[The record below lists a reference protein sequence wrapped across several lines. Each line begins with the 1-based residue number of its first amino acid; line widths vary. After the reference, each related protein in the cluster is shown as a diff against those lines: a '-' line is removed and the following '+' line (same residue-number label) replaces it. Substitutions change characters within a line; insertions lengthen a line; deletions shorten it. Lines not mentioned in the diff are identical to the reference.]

1 MNKKLFLAALVL
13 LMGLTPKARAEAYS
27 FVASNGDTLYY
38 VTDYNG
44 TAVSITAPGNMW
56 DGYWGTHTKPTGSL
70 VIPSSV
76 THNGTTLPVTS
87 IEGYAF
93 CQCSG
98 LTSVT
103 IPSSVTS
110 IGNYAFE
117 MCSGLTYIVI
127 PEGVTTIGPYAFSG
141 CTGLAS
147 VTISNSVSS
156 IGNYAF
162 QNCTSLDSI
171 TVGYG
176 LTSVGYWAFNDAPV
190 TYLNRNCNTSLG
202 FGGTSSSNGSS
213 TLATVILGDSV
224 TIISAYAFKG
234 CSNLTSVTVGSG
246 VTSIGNEA
254 FRDCSALPSVNLS
267 DGITKIPQSCFSGCT
282 SLLSAPIPSTV
293 SYIGSA
299 AFSGCSN
306 LANVIIPNAV
316 DSIEGSA
323 FYNCGHLDTLIIGRN
338 VTYIGNQ
345 AFSNV
350 RPSHFE
356 FYCQAMILNLI
367 TKDSLKSVIIG
378 DSTITSIGTSEFA
391 YCDKLQSATIGSGV
405 TSIGQVAFFQCSH
418 LESIV
423 IPEGVTSIGE
433 MAFMGTGLTSVTLP
447 SSLTTV
453 GSGGFDCPYLS
464 ETHFNGTVGQWMN
477 VSFNSYNDNPVRFS
491 KNLYLGD
498 TLLRRL
504 IIPEGITTIY
514 NHFQGDTA
522 LTYVSIPSTVTYIA
536 ADAFNGCGP
545 NWFRFYAV
553 NPPALGSSSAFLYTQ
568 GGNTYGSW
576 MMVPWQSLE
585 AYKTAENY
593 TTFAQNLLYPDSCML
608 SVIVNDPARGT
619 VTLDGTNTLTH
630 LYQLLD
636 TASVDI
642 TPLDTEHYQ
651 TVVTIDGCTNLG
663 NEGDLNFQVRLNRS
677 NAHPTVQV
685 DFVGNT
691 HHVYA
696 VANGSAYGTVAG
708 TDDYHY
714 GDIVTVEAS
723 PADGYY
729 FVRWA
734 DGSTEN
740 PATFI
745 CYGDTTVTAIFSPI
759 VTPELCMVSVQDDR
773 NVLLWNT
780 EDLPIVNYTVYRE
793 GTVSGEYDAVA
804 TIPYA
809 EAGQFT
815 DSDSRPASRSYRYRI
830 TATDTCGNESPAG
843 GIHKTMHLTISQGVG
858 STWNLVWTPYEGA
871 EYTTYIIYRGTDAS
885 NVQQIDIMPS
895 DGNTTYSDNSAPAG
909 NVYYQVGVLMTTP
922 CNNAK
927 SATVSRSNIASSE
940 GSTPINYTI
949 TVLSADT
956 TMGTVTG
963 GDTYAAGAPCTI
975 TATPKPGYH
984 FVRWNDNITA
994 NPYTFNVAESATY
1007 TAYFEANSG
1016 TEVYYTVTVVS
1027 DNTDMGTVSGG
1038 GQVLEHASV
1047 SISATAINGYHFVRW
1062 NDNNTDNPR
1071 IIADVTS
1078 DATYTAYFE
1087 ADTPHQ
1093 GIGNVC
1099 ASSVKLYPNPTSGN
1113 LHVEAEGLQKI
1124 EVIDAVGRVVLS
1136 QTDGGSVNM
1145 NVLANGIYSV
1155 RVTANGATA
1164 VKKVVKR

>member
-1 MNKKLFLAALVL
+1 MNKKVFFASLVL
-13 LMGLTPKARAEAYS
+13 LMCLAPKARAEAYS
-27 FVASNGDTLYY
+27 FIASNGDTLYY
-38 VTDYNG
+38 VTNYNG

-56 DGYWGTHTKPTGSL
+56 DGYWGTHTKPTGAL
-70 VIPSSV
+70 TIPGSV

-147 VTISNSVSS
+147 LTISNSVTS

-171 TVGYG
+171 TVGSGVTSVGWAAFSNVGASYLNYNCNASLLADSYLDKSALETVIIG
-176 LTSVGYWAFNDAPV
+176 DLVTSVGYQAFK
-190 TYLNRNCNTSLG
+190 NCNNL
-202 FGGTSSSNGSS
+202 N
-213 TLATVILGDSV
+213 SV
-224 TIISAYAFKG
+224 TI
-234 CSNLTSVTVGSG
+234 GSG
-246 VTSIGNEA
+246 VASIGYEA
-254 FRDCSALPSVNLS
+254 FR
-267 DGITKIPQSCFSGCT
+267 GCT
-282 SLLSAPIPSTV
+282 SLSSIDIAVCITSIDRYAFYGCTSLSSIAIPEGVTAITEGCFYGCTSLAYVSIPSTV
-293 SYIGSA
+293 SHIGSA

-306 LANVIIPNAV
+306 LANVVIPDAV

-367 TKDSLKSVIIG
+367 TKDSLRSVIIG
-378 DSTITSIGTSEFA
+378 DSTIASIGTSEFA
-391 YCDKLQSATIGSGV
+391 YCDKLQSVVIGSGV
-405 TSIGQVAFFQCSH
+405 TSIGYGAFFQCSH
-418 LESIV
+418 LGSIV

-447 SSLTTV
+447 STLTTV

-522 LTYVSIPSTVTYIA
+522 LTYISIPSTTTYIA
-536 ADAFNGCGP
+536 ADAFYDCGP

-576 MMVPWQSLE
+576 MMVPYQSLQ
-585 AYKTAENY
+585 AYKTADNY
-593 TTFAQNLLYPDSCML
+593 TTFATYLLYPDSCML
-608 SVIVNDPARGT
+608 SVNVTNPSRGV
-619 VTLDGTNTLTH
+619 VTLDGGSTLSH

-636 TASVDI
+636 TATISV
-642 TPLDTEHYQ
+642 TLLDAANYSYN
-651 TVVTIDGCTNLG
+651 VAADGCTIIDTINA
-663 NEGDLNFQVRLNRS
+663 NTYKVRLNRN
-677 NAHPTVQV
+677 NAYPTFTVNFIGDAYHV
-685 DFVGNT
+685 D
-691 HHVYA
+691 A
-696 VANGSAYGTVAG
+696 VANCAGCGTVTGTNDYAYG
-708 TDDYHY
+708 DD
-714 GDIVTVEAS
+714 VFVEAT
-723 PADGYY
+723 PASGYY

-734 DGSTEN
+734 DGSTDN
-740 PATFI
+740 PATFV
-745 CYGDTTVTAIFSPI
+745 CTGDTTVVAIFSPI

-773 NVLLWNT
+773 NVLLWDV
-780 EDLPIVNYTVYRE
+780 EDLPIASYTVYRE
-793 GTVSGEYDAVA
+793 GNVSGEYEAIA

-809 EAGQFT
+809 QAGEWVDT
-815 DSDSRPASRSYRYRI
+815 TSRPMSRSYRYRL
-830 TATDTCGNESPAG
+830 TATDTCGNESQPS

-858 STWNLVWTPYEGA
+858 STWNLVWTAYEGA
-871 EYTTYIIYRGTDAS
+871 EYSTYVIYRGTSAADI
-885 NVQQIDIMPS
+885 QQIDIMPS
-895 DGNTTYSDNSAPAG
+895 AGNTTYSDNAAPAG
-909 NVYYQVGVLMTTP
+909 EVYYQVGVMMTTP
-922 CNNAK
+922 CNDAAK
-927 SATVSRSNIASSE
+927 AATVSRSNIASSSNPGEPE
-940 GSTPINYTI
+940 GIDDVNMGNI
-949 TVLSADT
+949 HIWSAD
-956 TMGTVTG
+956 GR
-963 GDTYAAGAPCTI
+963 I
-975 TATPKPGYH
+975 
-984 FVRWNDNITA
+984 
-994 NPYTFNVAESATY
+994 
-1007 TAYFEANSG
+1007 
-1016 TEVYYTVTVVS
+1016 VVE
-1027 DNTDMGTVSGG
+1027 G
-1038 GQVLEHASV
+1038 
-1047 SISATAINGYHFVRW
+1047 
-1062 NDNNTDNPR
+1062 
-1071 IIADVTS
+1071 
-1078 DATYTAYFE
+1078 
-1087 ADTPHQ
+1087 
-1093 GIGNVC
+1093 
-1099 ASSVKLYPNPTSGN
+1099 
-1113 LHVEAEGLQKI
+1113 AEGKTVQVFDMMGRRINTEHVTLNTGVYMVK
-1124 EVIDAVGRVVLS
+1124 VGNAPAR
-1136 QTDGGSVNM
+1136 
-1145 NVLANGIYSV
+1145 
-1155 RVTANGATA
+1155 
-1164 VKKVVKR
+1164 KVVVMR